1 MEKVAKVIRKR
12 WCGMLAMAFLL
23 QAFSVSAAEFRKV
36 DGTTPPMLVL
46 KDIKGNKVDLSS
58 YQGQVVLLNFWATWC
73 PPCREEMPSMQRLK
87 EKMAGRPFVILGV
100 DSSEGPE
107 DLGGFLDRVK
117 VNFTILFDPDGS
129 TTKRWKIYG
138 LPTSFLIDKSGKIR
152 YVLTGTKEWD
162 EKESVSLVES
172 MLQQ

>member
-1 MEKVAKVIRKR
+1 
-12 WCGMLAMAFLL
+12 
-23 QAFSVSAAEFRKV
+23 
-36 DGTTPPMLVL
+36 
-46 KDIKGNKVDLSS
+46 
-58 YQGQVVLLNFWATWC
+58 
-73 PPCREEMPSMQRLK
+73 
-87 EKMAGRPFVILGV
+87 MAGRPFVILGV